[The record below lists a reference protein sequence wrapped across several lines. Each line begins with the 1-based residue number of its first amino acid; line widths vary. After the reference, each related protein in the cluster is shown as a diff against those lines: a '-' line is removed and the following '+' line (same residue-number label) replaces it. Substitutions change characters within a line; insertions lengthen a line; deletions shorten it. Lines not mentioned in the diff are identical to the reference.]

1 MSEPDFLSTSR
12 IAIAGLGIMGGSLA
26 LALRDS
32 CRSLLAY
39 DPDPDTISLA
49 LHNKIVD
56 HASSI
61 PAEIFPQA
69 DVIILAAPLNAIL
82 DLIQDLPNLHPG
94 SPIVFDIGSSKVE
107 VVRALDGLPARFD
120 PFGGH
125 PMCGKE
131 IAGLENADPSIFQ
144 GAVFALTALPRT
156 SRKARMFA
164 NQLALALGS
173 QALWLDPQTH
183 DRWTAATSHL
193 PYLVAAALSSSTPPD
208 SAPLV
213 GPGFRSTT
221 RVAATPASTMLDV
234 LVTNREYIL
243 ESLNEFRQALDIMEG
258 YLSKGD
264 YQSLKTDLDLSAAH
278 QRELLGGSDSGRAV

>member
-61 PAEIFPQA
+61 PTEIFPQA
-69 DVIILAAPLNAIL
+69 DVIILAAPLKAIL

-107 VVRALDGLPARFD
+107 VVHALDGLPTRFD

-144 GAVFALTALPRT
+144 EAVFALTALPRT

-164 NQLALALGS
+164 NQLALVLGS

-193 PYLVAAALSSSTPPD
+193 PYLVAAALSSATPLD

-213 GPGFRSTT
+213 GPGFRSST

-234 LVTNREYIL
+234 LVTNRTYVL
-243 ESLNEFRQALDIMEG
+243 ESLNEFRQALDTLEG

-264 YQSLKTDLDLSAAH
+264 YQGLNTELDLSAGR
-278 QRELLGGSDSGRAV
+278 QRELLSGSKSVRAV